1 MLVKMYIN
9 AHYICAMCRNSKS
22 VAKKVAIF
30 KNKKQNKKC
39 LTFITTC
46 IKLNIVAAIHN
57 QLIHQLAAYRNVAQL
72 GRALR
77 SGRRGRVFESRHS
90 DSSRISV
97 RICEQILGR
106 GGRAGLEFI

>member
-1 MLVKMYIN
+1 MTKRSPYYEINMSFMY
-9 AHYICAMCRNSKS
+9 S
-22 VAKKVAIF
+22 VLSVYYQKKCKTKI
-30 KNKKQNKKC
+30 KKQNKKC

>member
-1 MLVKMYIN
+1 MTKRSPYYEINMSSMY
-9 AHYICAMCRNSKS
+9 S
-22 VAKKVAIF
+22 VLSVYYQKNVN

>member
-1 MLVKMYIN
+1 MYIN